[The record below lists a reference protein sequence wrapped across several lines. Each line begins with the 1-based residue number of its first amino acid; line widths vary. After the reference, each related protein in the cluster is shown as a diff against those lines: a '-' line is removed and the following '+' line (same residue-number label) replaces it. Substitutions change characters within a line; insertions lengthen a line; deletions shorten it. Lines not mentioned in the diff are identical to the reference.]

1 MIYYDNAFRLRI
13 RHTSVYQIHQHLD
26 FFMQERKG
34 EKLPYSFKIFPGTGD
49 DSLLLVRTATALELP
64 GEKKREL
71 ILSEGHEIKF
81 ITSMAIFHKGTKSEG
96 RGRRQFAPSDEASYQ
111 LALTKLAKAGF
122 KPGQIAV
129 SGPKIVHIDKGNA
142 GRGFTLPV
150 FTVQGTAIIS
160 NQQEAEVGIVYGVG
174 PKRVFGCGFMHLAG
188 Q

>member
-13 RHTSVYQIHQHLD
+13 RHTSVYQIHQHWI

-49 DSLLLVRTATALELP
+49 DSLLWSAQPQLWSCR
-64 GEKKREL
+64 GEKKESLFSLRAMKSSSL
-71 ILSEGHEIKF
+71 RQWPSFIKEQ
-81 ITSMAIFHKGTKSEG
+81 SQKAVADASLLHPK
-96 RGRRQFAPSDEASYQ
+96 RASYQ

-122 KPGQIAV
+122 KPGQIVV
-129 SGPKIVHIDKGNA
+129 SGPKFVHIVKGNA

>member
-13 RHTSVYQIHQHLD
+13 RHTSVYQIHQHWI
-26 FFMQERKG
+26 FSCRNAR

-64 GEKKREL
+64 GGEKKESLFSLRAMKSSSL
-71 ILSEGHEIKF
+71 RQWPSFIKEQ
-81 ITSMAIFHKGTKSEG
+81 SQKAVADASLLHPK
-96 RGRRQFAPSDEASYQ
+96 RASYQ

-122 KPGQIAV
+122 KPGQIVV
-129 SGPKIVHIDKGNA
+129 SGPKFVHIVKGNA